1 MIWLDR
7 VGMVLQFLAF
17 WLIAPEVLG
26 HAGVHRLRSG
36 LKRLIE
42 LALVVP
48 FGLGIVL
55 LTWALL
61 FREFAEHLAS
71 WHRLLGLGIVTLAVF
86 LASYWLFR
94 RQRLMKLLDEIEAD
108 EQIRSRLLR
117 IGAAAFSVGFLLQLT
132 ASFR

>member
-7 VGMVLQFLAF
+7 LGMVLQFLAF

-26 HAGVHRLRSG
+26 RAGVHRLRSG

-42 LALVVP
+42 LALIVP
-48 FGLGIVL
+48 FGLGIVI

-61 FREFAEHLAS
+61 FRELAEHLAS
-71 WHRLLGLGIVTLAVF
+71 WHRVLGLGLVTLAIA

-94 RQRLMKLLDEIEAD
+94 RQRIAKFIDEIEAE
-108 EQIRSRLLR
+108 EQVRSRLLR
-117 IGAAAFSVGFLLQLT
+117 IGAAAFSLGFLLQLT
-132 ASFR
+132 ASFG

>member
-7 VGMVLQFLAF
+7 IGMVLQFLAF

-42 LALVVP
+42 LTLVVP

-61 FREFAEHLAS
+61 FREFAEHLAG
-71 WHRLLGLGIVTLAVF
+71 WHRVLGLGFVTLAVS
-86 LASYWLFR
+86 LGSYWLFR
-94 RQRLMKLLDEIEAD
+94 RKRLTEFLDEIEAD
-108 EQIRSRLLR
+108 EEIRSRLLR
-117 IGAAAFSVGFLLQLT
+117 IGATAFSVGFLLQLT